1 MRKLVVV
8 ILYII
13 VTQVNFAQ
21 ETNVERLTK
30 AETELKEAL
39 AKEDYEKAA
48 ALKKE
53 IQLRQE
59 IEVAVKN
66 GDYDKAAQLKGELTG
81 TTAPQSIKNTQDFNA
96 ESHAIKAKMAGFTP
110 PAPGKALVEILRV
123 THMSWGH
130 EFFVFCD
137 NQLVGSVQGV
147 SHIRLELE
155 PGEHVIWISEVGNE
169 FVKISVEADKTYF
182 IYHDNVIGKMD
193 QNSDLSPVKPDEHER
208 IVRGLEVIANH
219 PPRTMSGAELAKNQE
234 KLFKKKNVRKV
245 YDPETK
251 QFTVDMKRTDIM
263 TVDMSIPESYFK

>member
-1 MRKLVVV
+1 MRKLVVF

-13 VTQVNFAQ
+13 VIQVNFAQ
-21 ETNVERLTK
+21 EANVERLAK

-39 AKEDYEKAA
+39 VKEDYEKAA
-48 ALKKE
+48 VLKKE

-66 GDYDKAAQLKGELTG
+66 GDYDKAAQLKGELAGKQQPTK
-81 TTAPQSIKNTQDFNA
+81 ATQGFDA
-96 ESHAIKAKMAGFTP
+96 DAHAVKAKMAGFTP

-219 PPRTMSGAELAKNQE
+219 PSRTMPSVELAKNQE

-251 QFTVDMKRTDIM
+251 QFTVDMKRTDVM
-263 TVDMSIPESYFK
+263 TVDMHIPDSYFK

>member
-1 MRKLVVV
+1 MRKLV
-8 ILYII
+8 IFLLYIFFI
-13 VTQVNFAQ
+13 QVNFAQ
-21 ETNVERLTK
+21 DTNVERLAK

-66 GDYDKAAQLKGELTG
+66 GDYEKAAQLKGELAGKTKQQPTN
-81 TTAPQSIKNTQDFNA
+81 TTQEFDADA
-96 ESHAIKAKMAGFTP
+96 HAVKAKMAGFTP

-169 FVKISVEADKTYF
+169 FVKISVEANKTYF

-208 IVRGLEVIANH
+208 IVRGFEVIANH
-219 PPRTMSGAELAKNQE
+219 PPRTMPSVELAKNQE

-251 QFTVDMKRTDIM
+251 QFTVDMKRTDVM